1 MIPIDIEKSKEKG
14 KLVICESPFI
24 KVSEY
29 LLYSMFAFFFPFMA
43 ILNFIHNVNNNNPI
57 TNSLLFLIFSFVL
70 SSFFVYSII
79 NITSLKRVKGLS
91 RSNNSNIV
99 KKIAENNN
107 WHISSNNQQ
116 ATIIYFSWRETLTDW
131 GKQMTI
137 IYDKNDILVNCIS
150 FGKHS
155 TPSPIHWFANRSKVN
170 ELINGFKDEIN
181 ARSHSL

>member
-43 ILNFIHNVNNNNPI
+43 ILNFIHSVNNNNPI

-91 RSNNSNIV
+91 RSKNSGIV

-107 WHISSNNQQ
+107 WYISSSDQQ
-116 ATIIYFSWRETLTDW
+116 ITTIHFSWRETLTDW
-131 GKQMTI
+131 GKQITI
-137 IYDKNDILVNCIS
+137 IYDKDDILVNCIS
-150 FGKHS
+150 FGMHS
-155 TPSPIHWFANRSKVN
+155 SPSPLHWFANRRKVN
-170 ELINGFKDEIN
+170 QLTTAFKAQINERIN
-181 ARSHSL
+181 SL